1 MRIGRALHA
10 AAWETRG
17 GSQLAAPLLE
27 AVGNGVLERFFIGED
42 ARDFEAA
49 NLHEL
54 SELARYLSTARFT
67 GPQFSLGQ
75 LGARLFADS
84 HGFGLGFSFRNL
96 LRR

>member
-1 MRIGRALHA
+1 LQASSEAEVDVRIGRALHA

-17 GSQLAAPLLE
+17 GGQLAAPLLE

-54 SELARYLSTARFT
+54 SELARYLSTARSL
-67 GPQFSLGQ
+67 PQFRLGQ
-75 LGARLFADS
+75 LGA
-84 HGFGLGFSFRNL
+84 
-96 LRR
+96 LR